1 MFIYL
6 NVHINTLCLN
16 VYNLNELNFFFTSP
30 FPDRTVIEMFAP
42 RIFKTKEIYVLF
54 QIRPNHILKFIR
66 F

>member
-6 NVHINTLCLN
+6 NEHKNKLSLN
-16 VYNLNELNFFFTSP
+16 VYNLNKFNFFTSP
-30 FPDRTVIEMFAP
+30 YPDRAVIEMFAP